1 MVQQFNR
8 AGAEARIVPTALH
21 SEMQQSYLEYA
32 MSVIVGR
39 ALPDVRDGLKPVHRR
54 ILYAMHELGLT
65 PDRPFRKCARVVG
78 DVLGKY
84 HPHGDQSVYDA
95 LVRLVQDFSSRYPLV
110 AGHGNFG
117 SIDNDP
123 PAAMRYTE
131 TRLSPVGYEAVLG
144 EISSATVDFIGNFD
158 NSQQE
163 PTVLPAQFP
172 VLLVNGCSGIAVGMA
187 TNVPPHNFGEIVDG
201 LIALIDNPQLP
212 DHQLWTIIPGPDF
225 PTGGEILGNDGI
237 CEAYRTGKGII
248 SLRGVVH
255 IEEASKQAKPG
266 KSRKRRDSLIIS
278 ELPYQVN
285 KAAWI
290 EKIAELVNNQKIVGI
305 ADLRDESDR
314 DGMRVVIELKRDA
327 DYQQVIDSL
336 YKQTALQNSF
346 GAIFL
351 ALVDGLPRQLTLRQM
366 LQEFLKFREETLT
379 RQYSSDLEHCEQ
391 RAHILAG
398 LLTALENLDGTIDI
412 LRNAPDGT
420 TAKMQMLERF
430 GLSEEQADAILAM
443 PMRRLTGMERQNLA
457 KEAEEQ
463 ATKIA
468 SFQKL
473 LQDRKELLKS
483 MKKDLRG
490 LRKKFADPRRTKI
503 VDAKPILPQVAPP
516 PPPPRPPV
524 APLMSEPLPSSLVP
538 LDATGALKEELTAEF
553 RESWSA
559 PELIDATAVTTTA
572 AVVLDVPFPAADE
585 PLVLS
590 PPPTT
595 TPKAVRPPRSQQ
607 ISLLSIEPV
616 PPQLVEV
623 EFTKNG
629 YIRAITRPENRL
641 DRAAGD
647 VVISRQSVMN
657 DQELVVIS
665 SGGKAYPLKVQNIP
679 TAFNHSETGTLALSL
694 IPGLAASNEQVLYL
708 SEPAQSLSALILL
721 SAQGRVKRLL
731 IEELAGLTTRGSAL
745 IKLREDDYLVFV
757 TPLQEAKELI
767 IGTSIGRLLRL
778 AINADQLPVQG
789 RPSQGVQGLR
799 VGSKEQLVACV
810 PVKMSDNLL
819 LITSQ
824 GYGKQL
830 PVSALRLVPT
840 GNIGN
845 QAMQFSS
852 REDHLMGIIMVQ
864 ADRELVVMT
873 NQQRSLVVAID
884 QIPIMGKEGM
894 GEKVLDLAPAEE
906 SIALQLQPV
915 TTAETLPF

>member
-1 MVQQFNR
+1 MIQQLNLS
-8 AGAEARIVPTALH
+8 GAEARIVPTELH
-21 SEMQQSYLEYA
+21 TEMQQSYLEYA

-110 AGHGNFG
+110 GGHGNFG

-131 TRLSPVGYEAVLG
+131 TRLSSIGHEAVLG
-144 EISSATVDFIGNFD
+144 EVSTATVDFIGNFD

-201 LIALIDNPQLP
+201 LIALIDNPDLP

-225 PTGGEILGNDGI
+225 PTGGEILGNEGI

-248 SLRGVVH
+248 SLRGVIH
-255 IEEASKQAKPG
+255 IEEASKQAKAG
-266 KSRKRRDSLIIS
+266 KARKRRDSLIIT
-278 ELPYQVN
+278 ELPFQVN

-290 EKIAELVNNQKIVGI
+290 EKIADLVNNHKIVGI

-351 ALVDGLPRQLTLRQM
+351 ALVDGLPKQLTLRQ
-366 LQEFLKFREETLT
+366 LLEEFLKFREETLT

-391 RAHILAG
+391 RAHILIG
-398 LLTALENLDGTIDI
+398 LLTALENLDETIDI
-412 LRNAPDGT
+412 LRHAPDGT
-420 TAKMQMLERF
+420 TAKGQMLEQLQ
-430 GLSEEQADAILAM
+430 LSEAQADAILAM
-443 PMRRLTGMERQNLA
+443 PMRRLTGLEQQNLA
-457 KEAEEQ
+457 NEAEEQ

-483 MKKDLRG
+483 MKKDLRA

-503 VDAKPILPQVAPP
+503 VDAKPILPYVEKPP
-516 PPPPRPPV
+516 SNPRP
-524 APLMSEPLPSSLVP
+524 
-538 LDATGALKEELTAEF
+538 
-553 RESWSA
+553 SA
-559 PELIDATAVTTTA
+559 PEIIRSTDPDDTPMPSVVAEVPEIA
-572 AVVLDVPFPAADE
+572 AVKTAR
-585 PLVLS
+585 S
-590 PPPTT
+590 
-595 TPKAVRPPRSQQ
+595 PRSQQ
-607 ISLLSIEPV
+607 ISLLSIEPT
-616 PPQLVEV
+616 PPQLVEI
-623 EFTKNG
+623 EFTQQG
-629 YIRAITRPENRL
+629 YIRAVTRPENRL
-641 DRAAGD
+641 ESNNSD
-647 VVISRQSVMN
+647 VVISRQSLMN
-657 DQELVVIS
+657 DQELVVVS
-665 SGGKAYPLKVQNIP
+665 SGGKAYPIKVQNIP
-679 TAFNHSETGTLALSL
+679 TIFQSSEVGTLTTSL
-694 IPGLAASNEQVLYL
+694 IPSLAKSDEQILYL
-708 SEPAQSLSALILL
+708 SQPAENTSALILL
-721 SAQGRVKRLL
+721 TAQGRVKRLL
-731 IEELAGLTTRGSAL
+731 IEELAGLTNRGSAL
-745 IKLREDDYLVFV
+745 IKLREDDRLVFV
-757 TPLQEAKELI
+757 TPLPDAKELV

-778 AINADQLPVQG
+778 AINADQLPIQG
-789 RPSQGVQGLR
+789 RPSPGVQGLR
-799 VGSKEQLVACV
+799 VGSKEQLVGCV

-819 LITSQ
+819 LLTSQ

-845 QAMQFSS
+845 QVLQFSS
-852 REDHLMGIIMVQ
+852 QEDQLMGMLV
-864 ADRELVVMT
+864 AKAGSELRVMT
-873 NQQRSLVVAID
+873 NQNRMLALSID
-884 QIPIMGKEGM
+884 QVPIVGKEGI
-894 GEKVLDLAPAEE
+894 GEQVLELATAEE
-906 SIALQLQPV
+906 LVGWQFQP
-915 TTAETLPF
+915 ELD

>member
-1 MVQQFNR
+1 MVQQLNL

-21 SEMQQSYLEYA
+21 AEMQQSYLEYA

-131 TRLSPVGYEAVLG
+131 TRLSAVGYEAVLG

-201 LIALIDNPQLP
+201 LIALIDHPELP

-225 PTGGEILGNDGI
+225 PTGGEIIGNEGI

-248 SLRGVVH
+248 SLRGIVH
-255 IEEASKQAKPG
+255 IEAASQQAKSG
-266 KSRKRRDSLIIS
+266 KARKRRDALIIT

-290 EKIAELVNNQKIVGI
+290 EKIAELVNNHKILGI

-327 DYQQVIDSL
+327 DYQQVIDNL

-366 LQEFLKFREETLT
+366 LAEFLKFREETLT
-379 RQYSSDLEHCEQ
+379 RQYSSELEHCEQ

-398 LLTALENLDGTIDI
+398 MLTALDNLDQTIEI

-420 TAKMQMLERF
+420 TAKVQMSEQL
-430 GLSEEQADAILAM
+430 GLSEVQADAILAM
-443 PMRRLTGMERQNLA
+443 PMRRLTGLERQNLA
-457 KEAEEQ
+457 HEAQEQ
-463 ATKIA
+463 ASKIA

-483 MKKDLRG
+483 MKKDLRA

-503 VDAKPILPQVAPP
+503 VDAKPILPRVDSPPSPLLVVPETPRRGTTASVVTSATIETSVA
-516 PPPPRPPV
+516 
-524 APLMSEPLPSSLVP
+524 
-538 LDATGALKEELTAEF
+538 T
-553 RESWSA
+553 A
-559 PELIDATAVTTTA
+559 PEADLTDREVANDISLSAVTTIKVT
-572 AVVLDVPFPAADE
+572 
-585 PLVLS
+585 
-590 PPPTT
+590 
-595 TPKAVRPPRSQQ
+595 RPPRSQQ
-607 ISLLSIEPV
+607 ISLLSVEPT
-616 PPQLVEV
+616 PPQLVEI
-623 EFTKNG
+623 EFTQRG
-629 YIRAITRPENRL
+629 YIRAITRPENRF
-641 DRAAGD
+641 DRTNGD
-647 VVISRQSVMN
+647 LVVLRQSVMN
-657 DQELVVIS
+657 DQELVVVS
-665 SGGKAYPLKVQNIP
+665 SSGKAYPLKVQNIP
-679 TAFNHSETGTLALSL
+679 TTFHHSDVGTLTTQL
-694 IPGLAASNEQVLYL
+694 IPSLAAAAEQILYL
-708 SEPAQSLSALILL
+708 SELVGNTSALILL
-721 SAQGRVKRLL
+721 TAQGRVKRLL
-731 IEELAGLTTRGSAL
+731 IEELAGLSTRGSAL
-745 IKLREDDYLVFV
+745 IKLRDDDYVVFV
-757 TPLQEAKELI
+757 TPLQDAQELV

-778 AINADQLPVQG
+778 AITADQLPVQG

-799 VGSKEQLVACV
+799 VGSKERLVGCL

-819 LITSQ
+819 LLTRQ

-845 QAMQFSS
+845 QVMQFSS
-852 REDHLMGIIMVQ
+852 REDQLMGIMVTA
-864 ADRELVVMT
+864 ADHDLLLMT
-873 NQQRSLVVAID
+873 NQNRIIELAIAH
-884 QIPIMGKEGM
+884 IPIMGKEGI
-894 GEKVLDLAPAEE
+894 GEKVLELAAAEE
-906 SIALQLQPV
+906 FIGGQSQLVVPV
-915 TTAETLPF
+915 E

>member
-1 MVQQFNR
+1 MVQQLNL

-187 TNVPPHNFGEIVDG
+187 TNVPPHNFGEIIDG
-201 LIALIDNPQLP
+201 LVALIDDPELP
-212 DHQLWTIIPGPDF
+212 DQKLWKIIPGPDF
-225 PTGGEILGNDGI
+225 PTGGEIIGNEGI

-255 IEEASKQAKPG
+255 IEEASKQAKSG
-266 KSRKRRDSLIIS
+266 KARKRRDALIIT

-290 EKIAELVNNQKIVGI
+290 EKIADLVNNHKILGI

-327 DYQQVIDSL
+327 DYQQVIDNL

-351 ALVDGLPRQLTLRQM
+351 ALVDGLPKQLTLREM
-366 LQEFLKFREETLT
+366 LAEFLKFREETLT
-379 RQYSSDLEHCEQ
+379 RQYSSELEHCEQ

-398 LLTALENLDGTIDI
+398 ILIALENLDSTIEI

-420 TAKMQMLERF
+420 TAKAQMSERL
-430 GLSEEQADAILAM
+430 GLSEVQADAILAM

-457 KEAEEQ
+457 TEAQEQ

-483 MKKDLRG
+483 MKKDLRA
-490 LRKKFADPRRTKI
+490 LRKKFSDPRRTKI
-503 VDAKPILPQVAPP
+503 IDVQPILPKAAKPP
-516 PPPPRPPV
+516 
-524 APLMSEPLPSSLVP
+524 SPLPTSP
-538 LDATGALKEELTAEF
+538 
-553 RESWSA
+553 RETSRSVAA
-559 PELIDATAVTTTA
+559 PQSVAKTAVFPASPSALPVTTA
-572 AVVLDVPFPAADE
+572 TLVVSESADDNIL
-585 PLVLS
+585 PVVV
-590 PPPTT
+590 
-595 TPKAVRPPRSQQ
+595 KAIKAKQQRSQQ
-607 ISLLSIEPV
+607 ISLLSVEPT
-616 PPQLVEV
+616 PPQLVEI
-623 EFTKNG
+623 EFTQRG
-629 YIRAITRPENRL
+629 YIRAITRSENRF
-641 DRAAGD
+641 DRTNGD
-647 VVISRQSVMN
+647 LVLSSQSVMD

-679 TAFNHSETGTLALSL
+679 TAFNSRDTGVLAIQL
-694 IPGLAASNEQVLYL
+694 IPSLAATDEQILYL
-708 SEPAQSLSALILL
+708 SELAGDASALILL
-721 SAQGRVKRLL
+721 TAQGRIKRLL

-745 IKLREDDYLVFV
+745 IKLREDDRLVFV
-757 TPLQEAKELI
+757 TPLQEAKELV

-778 AINADQLPVQG
+778 AITADQLPIQG

-799 VGSKEQLVACV
+799 VGSKEQLVGCL

-819 LITSQ
+819 LLTSQ

-845 QAMQFSS
+845 QVLQFTS
-852 REDHLMGIIMVQ
+852 REDQLMGMMVAPVNQ
-864 ADRELVVMT
+864 QLVVTT
-873 NQQRSLVVAID
+873 NQNRSLALTTG
-884 QIPIMGKEGM
+884 QMPIMGKEGT
-894 GEKVLDLAPAEE
+894 GEKVLELAMAEE
-906 SIALQLQPV
+906 SIGWQCQPP
-915 TTAETLPF
+915 T

>member
-1 MVQQFNR
+1 MIQQLNLS
-8 AGAEARIVPTALH
+8 GAEARIVPTELH
-21 SEMQQSYLEYA
+21 TEMQQSYLEYA

-110 AGHGNFG
+110 GGHGNFG

-131 TRLSPVGYEAVLG
+131 TRLSSIGHEAVLG
-144 EISSATVDFIGNFD
+144 EISTATVDFIGNFD

-187 TNVPPHNFGEIVDG
+187 TNVPPHNFGEVVDG
-201 LIALIDNPQLP
+201 LIALIDNPNLP

-225 PTGGEILGNDGI
+225 PTGGEILGNEGI

-255 IEEASKQAKPG
+255 IEEASKQAKSG
-266 KSRKRRDSLIIS
+266 KARKRRDSLIIT
-278 ELPYQVN
+278 ELPFQVN

-290 EKIAELVNNQKIVGI
+290 EKIADLVNNHKIVGI

-327 DYQQVIDSL
+327 NYQQVIDSL

-366 LQEFLKFREETLT
+366 LEEFLKFREETLT

-391 RAHILAG
+391 RAHILIG
-398 LLTALENLDGTIDI
+398 LLTALENLDETIDI
-412 LRNAPDGT
+412 LRHAPDGT
-420 TAKMQMLERF
+420 TAKAQMLEQLM
-430 GLSEEQADAILAM
+430 LSEAQADAILAM

-457 KEAEEQ
+457 NEAEEQ

-468 SFQKL
+468 GFQKL

-483 MKKDLRG
+483 MKKDLRT
-490 LRKKFADPRRTKI
+490 LRKKFSDPRRTRI
-503 VDAKPILPQVAPP
+503 MNAKPILPYVEKPP
-516 PPPPRPPV
+516 SEPRP
-524 APLMSEPLPSSLVP
+524 SVP
-538 LDATGALKEELTAEF
+538 ETPQSTSPDVIESASVVTKIAT
-553 RESWSA
+553 
-559 PELIDATAVTTTA
+559 PTTA
-572 AVVLDVPFPAADE
+572 LLVVNDLAGDDP
-585 PLVLS
+585 VLS
-590 PPPTT
+590 TAT
-595 TPKAVRPPRSQQ
+595 VVAKVAKQPRSQQ
-607 ISLLSIEPV
+607 ISLLSIEST
-616 PPQLVEV
+616 PPQLVEI
-623 EFTKNG
+623 EFTQRG

-641 DRAAGD
+641 ASNNGD
-647 VVISRQSVMN
+647 LVVSRQSVMN

-679 TAFNHSETGTLALSL
+679 TTFQRSDVGTLATRLVPSL
-694 IPGLAASNEQVLYL
+694 TDSDEQILYL
-708 SEPAQSLSALILL
+708 SKPAENTSALILL
-721 SAQGRVKRLL
+721 TTQGRVKRLL

-745 IKLREDDYLVFV
+745 MKMREGDQLVFV
-757 TPLQEAKELI
+757 TPLQDAKELV

-778 AINADQLPVQG
+778 AINADQLPIQG

-799 VGSKEQLVACV
+799 VGSKEQLVGCL

-819 LITSQ
+819 LLTSQ

-845 QAMQFSS
+845 QVLQFSS
-852 REDHLMGIIMVQ
+852 HEDQLMGMLV
-864 ADRELVVMT
+864 ATAGSELSVMT
-873 NQQRSLVVAID
+873 NQNRTIELSID
-884 QIPIMGKEGM
+884 QVPIMGKEGI
-894 GEKVLDLAPAEE
+894 GEQVLELSTAEE
-906 SIALQLQPV
+906 IVGWQVQSELEV
-915 TTAETLPF
+915 TSSSTSPPNSSV

>member
-1 MVQQFNR
+1 MIQQLNLS
-8 AGAEARIVPTALH
+8 GAEARIVPTELH
-21 SEMQQSYLEYA
+21 TEMQQSYLEYA

-110 AGHGNFG
+110 GGHGNFG

-131 TRLSPVGYEAVLG
+131 TRLSAIGHEAVLG
-144 EISSATVDFIGNFD
+144 EVSTATVDFIGNFD

-187 TNVPPHNFGEIVDG
+187 TNVPPHNFGEVVDG
-201 LIALIDNPQLP
+201 LIALIDNPNLP

-225 PTGGEILGNDGI
+225 PTGGEILGNEGI

-248 SLRGVVH
+248 SLRGVIH
-255 IEEASKQAKPG
+255 IEEARKQAKPG
-266 KSRKRRDSLIIS
+266 KSRKRRDSLIIT
-278 ELPYQVN
+278 ELPFQVN

-290 EKIAELVNNQKIVGI
+290 EKIADLVNNHKIVGI

-327 DYQQVIDSL
+327 NYQQVIDSL

-351 ALVDGLPRQLTLRQM
+351 ALVDGLPKQLTLRQM
-366 LQEFLKFREETLT
+366 LEEFLKFREETLT

-391 RAHILAG
+391 RAHILIG
-398 LLTALENLDGTIDI
+398 LLTALENLDETIDI
-412 LRNAPDGT
+412 LRHAPDGT
-420 TAKMQMLERF
+420 TAKGQMLEQLQ
-430 GLSEEQADAILAM
+430 LSEAQADAILAM
-443 PMRRLTGMERQNLA
+443 PMRRLTGLEQQNLA
-457 KEAEEQ
+457 NEAEEQ

-468 SFQKL
+468 GFQKL

-483 MKKDLRG
+483 MKKDLRA
-490 LRKKFADPRRTKI
+490 LRKKFADPRRTRI
-503 VDAKPILPQVAPP
+503 VDAKPILPYVEKPP
-516 PPPPRPPV
+516 SAPRP
-524 APLMSEPLPSSLVP
+524 
-538 LDATGALKEELTAEF
+538 
-553 RESWSA
+553 SA
-559 PELIDATAVTTTA
+559 PEIAPLAGVTESDFIVAKIAEESVVVSDLTDDDQMVLTT
-572 AVVLDVPFPAADE
+572 VI
-585 PLVLS
+585 
-590 PPPTT
+590 
-595 TPKAVRPPRSQQ
+595 PKVAKQTRSQQ
-607 ISLLSIEPV
+607 ISLLSIEPT
-616 PPQLVEV
+616 PPQLVEI
-623 EFTKNG
+623 EFTQRG

-641 DRAAGD
+641 DSNNGD
-647 VVISRQSVMN
+647 VVISRQSLMN
-657 DQELVVIS
+657 DQELVVVS

-679 TAFNHSETGTLALSL
+679 TTFQRSEVGTLTTSL
-694 IPGLAASNEQVLYL
+694 IPSLADADEQIRYL
-708 SEPAQSLSALILL
+708 SQPAANTSALILL
-721 SAQGRVKRLL
+721 TAQGRVKRLL
-731 IEELAGLTTRGSAL
+731 IEELAGLTSRGSAL
-745 IKLREDDYLVFV
+745 MKLREDDRLVFV
-757 TPLQEAKELI
+757 TPLENAKELVI
-767 IGTSIGRLLRL
+767 ATSIGRLLRL
-778 AINADQLPVQG
+778 AINADQLPIQG

-799 VGSKEQLVACV
+799 VGSKEQLIGCL

-819 LITSQ
+819 LLTSQ
-824 GYGKQL
+824 GYAKQL

-845 QAMQFSS
+845 QVLQFSS
-852 REDHLMGIIMVQ
+852 REDQLIGMMV
-864 ADRELVVMT
+864 ATAGSELSVMT
-873 NQQRSLVVAID
+873 SQNRMLELSID
-884 QIPIMGKEGM
+884 QVPIMGKEGI
-894 GEKVLDLAPAEE
+894 GEQVLELSTGEE
-906 SIALQLQPV
+906 LIGWQVPL
-915 TTAETLPF
+915 

>member
-1 MVQQFNR
+1 MIQQLNLS
-8 AGAEARIVPTALH
+8 GAARIVPTELH
-21 SEMQQSYLEYA
+21 TEMQQSYLEYA

-39 ALPDVRDGLKPVHRR
+39 ALPDARDGLKPVHRR

-110 AGHGNFG
+110 GGHGNFG

-131 TRLSPVGYEAVLG
+131 TRLSAIGHEAVLG
-144 EISSATVDFIGNFD
+144 EISTATVDFIGNFD

-187 TNVPPHNFGEIVDG
+187 TNVPPHNFGEVVDG
-201 LIALIDNPQLP
+201 LIALIDNPNLP

-225 PTGGEILGNDGI
+225 PTGGEILGNEGI

-248 SLRGVVH
+248 SLRGVIH

-266 KSRKRRDSLIIS
+266 KSKKRRDSLIVT
-278 ELPYQVN
+278 ELPFQVN

-290 EKIAELVNNQKIVGI
+290 EKIADLVNNHKIVGI

-351 ALVDGLPRQLTLRQM
+351 ALVDGLPKQLTLRQM
-366 LQEFLKFREETLT
+366 LEEFLKFREETLT

-391 RAHILAG
+391 RAHILIG
-398 LLTALENLDGTIDI
+398 LLTALENLDETIDI
-412 LRNAPDGT
+412 LRHAPDGT
-420 TAKMQMLERF
+420 TAKAQMLEQLM
-430 GLSEEQADAILAM
+430 LSEAQADAILAM
-443 PMRRLTGMERQNLA
+443 PMRRLTGLERQNLA
-457 KEAEEQ
+457 NEAEEQ

-468 SFQKL
+468 GFQKL

-483 MKKDLRG
+483 MKKDLRA

-503 VDAKPILPQVAPP
+503 VDAKPILPYVEKPP
-516 PPPPRPPV
+516 SAPRPSTSETAPSASFDVTESTSVVTEITPSISDLVDSDQILSAAPV
-524 APLMSEPLPSSLVP
+524 VAKV
-538 LDATGALKEELTAEF
+538 AK
-553 RESWSA
+553 
-559 PELIDATAVTTTA
+559 
-572 AVVLDVPFPAADE
+572 
-585 PLVLS
+585 
-590 PPPTT
+590 
-595 TPKAVRPPRSQQ
+595 PPRSQQ
-607 ISLLSIEPV
+607 ISLLLIEPT
-616 PPQLVEV
+616 PPQLIEV
-623 EFTKNG
+623 EFTRQG
-629 YIRAITRPENRL
+629 YVRAVTRPENRL
-641 DRAAGD
+641 ASNNTD
-647 VVISRQSVMN
+647 VVISRQSLMN
-657 DQELVVIS
+657 DQELVVVS

-679 TAFNHSETGTLALSL
+679 TTFHSGEVGTLTTQLVPSL
-694 IPGLAASNEQVLYL
+694 AESDEQILYL
-708 SEPAQSLSALILL
+708 SKPAADTSALILL
-721 SAQGRVKRLL
+721 TAQGRVKRLL
-731 IEELAGLTTRGSAL
+731 IEELAGLTSRGSAL
-745 IKLREDDYLVFV
+745 IKLREDDRLVFV
-757 TPLQEAKELI
+757 TPLEDAKELV

-778 AINADQLPVQG
+778 AINADQLPIQG

-799 VGSKEQLVACV
+799 VGSKEQLVGCL

-819 LITSQ
+819 LLTSQ

-845 QAMQFSS
+845 QVLQFSS
-852 REDHLMGIIMVQ
+852 QEDQLMGMMV
-864 ADRELVVMT
+864 ATAGSELRVMT
-873 NQQRSLVVAID
+873 SQNRLLELSID
-884 QIPIMGKEGM
+884 RVPIMGKEGV
-894 GEKVLDLAPAEE
+894 GEGVLELLPAEE
-906 SIALQLQPV
+906 LVGWQV
-915 TTAETLPF
+915 

>member
-1 MVQQFNR
+1 MVQQLNLS
-8 AGAEARIVPTALH
+8 GAEARILPTELH
-21 SEMQQSYLEYA
+21 TEMQQSYLEYA

-110 AGHGNFG
+110 GGHGNFG

-131 TRLSPVGYEAVLG
+131 TRLSSIGHEAVLG

-187 TNVPPHNFGEIVDG
+187 TNVPPHNLGEVVDG
-201 LIALIDNPQLP
+201 LIALIDNPNLP

-225 PTGGEILGNDGI
+225 PTGGEIIGNESI

-248 SLRGVVH
+248 SLRGVIH
-255 IEEASKQAKPG
+255 LEEASKQAKSG
-266 KSRKRRDSLIIS
+266 KNRKRRDSLIIT
-278 ELPYQVN
+278 ELPFQVN

-290 EKIAELVNNQKIVGI
+290 EKIAELVNNHKIVGI

-351 ALVDGLPRQLTLRQM
+351 ALVNGLPQQLTLRQM
-366 LQEFLKFREETLT
+366 LMEFLSFREETLT

-391 RAHILAG
+391 RAHILIG
-398 LLTALENLDGTIDI
+398 LLTALENLDETIDI
-412 LRNAPDGT
+412 LRHAPDGT
-420 TAKMQMLERF
+420 TAKGQMLEQLR
-430 GLSEEQADAILAM
+430 LTEAQADAILAM
-443 PMRRLTGMERQNLA
+443 PMRRLTGLERQNLA
-457 KEAEEQ
+457 NEAEEQ

-468 SFQKL
+468 GFQKL

-483 MKKDLRG
+483 MKKDLRA
-490 LRKKFADPRRTKI
+490 LRKRFADPRRTKI
-503 VDAKPILPQVAPP
+503 VDAKPVLPQVAPP
-516 PPPPRPPV
+516 PRAPRV
-524 APLMSEPLPSSLVP
+524 AQPSP
-538 LDATGALKEELTAEF
+538 AIDDDAGASSTVGIEIA
-553 RESWSA
+553 
-559 PELIDATAVTTTA
+559 TTTTSVA
-572 AVVLDVPFPAADE
+572 ASEVANQDQVAA
-585 PLVLS
+585 S
-590 PPPTT
+590 ATII
-595 TPKAVRPPRSQQ
+595 PKAAKQPRSQQ
-607 ISLLSIEPV
+607 ISLLSIEPT
-616 PPQLVEV
+616 PPQLVEI
-623 EFTKNG
+623 EFTQRG
-629 YIRAITRPENRL
+629 YIRAITKPENRF
-641 DRAAGD
+641 DRHNGD
-647 VVISRQSVMN
+647 LIVSSQSVMS

-665 SGGKAYPLKVQNIP
+665 SGGKAYPLLVRNIP
-679 TAFNHSETGTLALSL
+679 TAFQSSDLGIIATLL
-694 IPGLAASNEQVLYL
+694 IPALAASAEQILYL
-708 SEPAQSLSALILL
+708 SSPAAENMLALMLL
-721 SAQGRVKRLL
+721 TAQGRVKRLL
-731 IEELAGLTTRGSAL
+731 IEELAGLSNRGSAL
-745 IKLREDDYLVFV
+745 IKLREDDRLVFV
-757 TPLQEAKELI
+757 TPIAEVKELV

-778 AINADQLPVQG
+778 AINADQLPIQG

-799 VGSKEQLVACV
+799 VGSKERLVGCL
-810 PVKMSDNLL
+810 PVKMSDKLL
-819 LITSQ
+819 LLTSQ

-845 QAMQFSS
+845 QVLQFSS
-852 REDHLMGIIMVQ
+852 RDDQLIGMMVASAGQELMVT
-864 ADRELVVMT
+864 T
-873 NQQRSLVVAID
+873 NQHRILELATGQF
-884 QIPIMGKEGM
+884 PIMGKEGV
-894 GEKVLDLAPAEE
+894 GGKILDLNPEE
-906 SIALQLQPV
+906 EAIGYQ
-915 TTAETLPF
+915 

>member
-1 MVQQFNR
+1 
-8 AGAEARIVPTALH
+8 
-21 SEMQQSYLEYA
+21 MQQSYLEYA

-39 ALPDVRDGLKPVHRR
+39 ALPDARDGLKPVHRR

-110 AGHGNFG
+110 GGHGNFG

-131 TRLSPVGYEAVLG
+131 TRLSAIGHEAVLG
-144 EISSATVDFIGNFD
+144 EISTATVDFIGNFD

-187 TNVPPHNFGEIVDG
+187 TNVPPHNFGEVVDG
-201 LIALIDNPQLP
+201 LIALIDNPDLP

-225 PTGGEILGNDGI
+225 PTGGEILGNEGI

-248 SLRGVVH
+248 SLRGVIH
-255 IEEASKQAKPG
+255 IEEANKQAKPG
-266 KSRKRRDSLIIS
+266 KSRKRRDSLIIT
-278 ELPYQVN
+278 ELPFQVN

-290 EKIAELVNNQKIVGI
+290 EKIADLVNNHKIVGI

-314 DGMRVVIELKRDA
+314 EGMRVVIELKRDA

-351 ALVDGLPRQLTLRQM
+351 ALVDGLPKQLTLRQM
-366 LQEFLKFREETLT
+366 LAEFLKFREETLT

-391 RAHILAG
+391 RAHILIG
-398 LLTALENLDGTIDI
+398 LLTALENLDETIDI
-412 LRNAPDGT
+412 LRHAPDGT
-420 TAKMQMLERF
+420 TAKAQMLEQLM
-430 GLSEEQADAILAM
+430 LSEAQADAILAM
-443 PMRRLTGMERQNLA
+443 PMRRLTGLERQNLA
-457 KEAEEQ
+457 NEAEEQ

-468 SFQKL
+468 GFQKL

-483 MKKDLRG
+483 MKKDLRA

-503 VDAKPILPQVAPP
+503 VDAKPILPYVEKPP
-516 PPPPRPPV
+516 STPRPSASETAPSASRDVTESTSVVTEITTSISDLVDSEQILSAAPV
-524 APLMSEPLPSSLVP
+524 VA
-538 LDATGALKEELTAEF
+538 K
-553 RESWSA
+553 
-559 PELIDATAVTTTA
+559 VTKT
-572 AVVLDVPFPAADE
+572 
-585 PLVLS
+585 
-590 PPPTT
+590 
-595 TPKAVRPPRSQQ
+595 PRSQQ
-607 ISLLSIEPV
+607 ISLLSIEPT
-616 PPQLVEV
+616 PPQLIEV
-623 EFTKNG
+623 EFTRQG
-629 YIRAITRPENRL
+629 YVRAVTRPENRL
-641 DRAAGD
+641 ASNNSD
-647 VVISRQSVMN
+647 VVISRQSLMN
-657 DQELVVIS
+657 DQELVVVS

-679 TAFNHSETGTLALSL
+679 TTFHSGEVGTLTTHLVPSL
-694 IPGLAASNEQVLYL
+694 AESDEQILYL
-708 SEPAQSLSALILL
+708 SKPAADTSALILL
-721 SAQGRVKRLL
+721 TAQGRVKRLL
-731 IEELAGLTTRGSAL
+731 IEELAGLTSRGSAL
-745 IKLREDDYLVFV
+745 IKLREDDRLVFV
-757 TPLQEAKELI
+757 APLEDAKELV

-778 AINADQLPVQG
+778 AINADQLPIQG

-799 VGSKEQLVACV
+799 VGSKEQLVGCL

-819 LITSQ
+819 LLTSQ

-845 QAMQFSS
+845 QVLQFSS
-852 REDHLMGIIMVQ
+852 QEDQLMGMMV
-864 ADRELVVMT
+864 ATAGSELRVMT
-873 NQQRSLVVAID
+873 NQNRLLELSID
-884 QIPIMGKEGM
+884 RVPVMGKEGV
-894 GEKVLDLAPAEE
+894 GEGVLKLLPAEE
-906 SIALQLQPV
+906 LVGWQV
-915 TTAETLPF
+915 

>member
-1 MVQQFNR
+1 MIQQLNLS
-8 AGAEARIVPTALH
+8 GAEARIVPTELH
-21 SEMQQSYLEYA
+21 TEMQQSYLEYA

-110 AGHGNFG
+110 GGHGNFG

-131 TRLSPVGYEAVLG
+131 TRLSAIGHEAVLG
-144 EISSATVDFIGNFD
+144 EVSTATVDFIGNFD

-187 TNVPPHNFGEIVDG
+187 TNVPPHNFGEVVDG
-201 LIALIDNPQLP
+201 LIALIDNPDLP

-225 PTGGEILGNDGI
+225 PTGGEILGNEGI

-255 IEEASKQAKPG
+255 IEEASKQAKSG
-266 KSRKRRDSLIIS
+266 KARKRRDSLIIT
-278 ELPYQVN
+278 ELPFQVN

-290 EKIAELVNNQKIVGI
+290 EKIADLVNNHKIVGI

-327 DYQQVIDSL
+327 NYQQVIDSL

-366 LQEFLKFREETLT
+366 LEEFLKFREETLT
-379 RQYSSDLEHCEQ
+379 RQYSSELEHCEQ
-391 RAHILAG
+391 RAHILIG
-398 LLTALENLDGTIDI
+398 LLTALENLDETIDI
-412 LRNAPDGT
+412 LRHAPDGT
-420 TAKMQMLERF
+420 TAKAQMLEQLM
-430 GLSEEQADAILAM
+430 LSEAQADAILAM

-457 KEAEEQ
+457 NEADEQ

-483 MKKDLRG
+483 MKKDLRA
-490 LRKKFADPRRTKI
+490 LRKKFSDPRRTRI
-503 VDAKPILPQVAPP
+503 VDAKPILPYVEKPP
-516 PPPPRPPV
+516 SAPRPSIP
-524 APLMSEPLPSSLVP
+524 E
-538 LDATGALKEELTAEF
+538 TT
-553 RESWSA
+553 RSA
-559 PELIDATAVTTTA
+559 S
-572 AVVLDVPFPAADE
+572 LDVTESASVVTKIAT
-585 PLVLS
+585 
-590 PPPTT
+590 PTVAKQ
-595 TPKAVRPPRSQQ
+595 PRPQQ
-607 ISLLSIEPV
+607 ISLLLIEPT
-616 PPQLVEV
+616 PPQLVEI
-623 EFTKNG
+623 EFTQRG
-629 YIRAITRPENRL
+629 YIRAVTKPENRWESNN
-641 DRAAGD
+641 GD

-657 DQELVVIS
+657 DQELVVVS

-679 TAFNHSETGTLALSL
+679 TTFQRSDVGTLATHLVPSL
-694 IPGLAASNEQVLYL
+694 AESDEQILYL
-708 SEPAQSLSALILL
+708 SKPAENTSALILL
-721 SAQGRVKRLL
+721 TTQGRVKRLL

-745 IKLREDDYLVFV
+745 IKMREGDQLVFV
-757 TPLQEAKELI
+757 TPLQDAKELV

-778 AINADQLPVQG
+778 AINADQLPIQG

-799 VGSKEQLVACV
+799 VGSKEQLVGCL
-810 PVKMSDNLL
+810 PVEMSDHLL
-819 LITSQ
+819 LLTSQ

-845 QAMQFSS
+845 QVLQFSS
-852 REDHLMGIIMVQ
+852 REDQLMGMMV
-864 ADRELVVMT
+864 ATAGSELSVMT
-873 NQQRSLVVAID
+873 NQNRTIELSID
-884 QIPIMGKEGM
+884 QVPIMGKEGI
-894 GEKVLDLAPAEE
+894 GKQVLVLATAEE
-906 SIALQLQPV
+906 PVGWQFQPG
-915 TTAETLPF
+915 LD

>member
-1 MVQQFNR
+1 MIQQLNLS
-8 AGAEARIVPTALH
+8 GAEARIVPTELH
-21 SEMQQSYLEYA
+21 TEMQQSYLEYA

-110 AGHGNFG
+110 GGHGNFG

-131 TRLSPVGYEAVLG
+131 TRLSAIGHEAVLG
-144 EISSATVDFIGNFD
+144 EVSTATVDFIGNFD

-187 TNVPPHNFGEIVDG
+187 TNVPPHNFGEVVDG
-201 LIALIDNPQLP
+201 LIALIDNPNLP

-225 PTGGEILGNDGI
+225 PTGGEILGNEGI

-248 SLRGVVH
+248 SLRGVIH
-255 IEEASKQAKPG
+255 IEEANKQAKPG
-266 KSRKRRDSLIIS
+266 KSRKRRDSLIIT
-278 ELPYQVN
+278 ELPFQVN

-290 EKIAELVNNQKIVGI
+290 EKIADLVNNHKIVGI

-351 ALVDGLPRQLTLRQM
+351 ALVDGLPKQLTLRQM
-366 LQEFLKFREETLT
+366 LEEFLKFREETLT

-391 RAHILAG
+391 RAHILIG
-398 LLTALENLDGTIDI
+398 LLTALENLDETIDI

-420 TAKMQMLERF
+420 TAKAQMLEQLM
-430 GLSEEQADAILAM
+430 LSEAQADAILAM
-443 PMRRLTGMERQNLA
+443 PMRRLTGLERQNLA
-457 KEAEEQ
+457 NEAEEQ

-468 SFQKL
+468 GFQKL

-483 MKKDLRG
+483 MKKDLRA
-490 LRKKFADPRRTKI
+490 LRKKFADPRRTRI
-503 VDAKPILPQVAPP
+503 VGAKPILPYVEKPP
-516 PPPPRPPV
+516 SPPRP
-524 APLMSEPLPSSLVP
+524 
-538 LDATGALKEELTAEF
+538 
-553 RESWSA
+553 SA
-559 PELIDATAVTTTA
+559 PETPRSAS
-572 AVVLDVPFPAADE
+572 LDVTESTPVVTENTTKASDLADNE
-585 PLVLS
+585 QIVSTAPVV
-590 PPPTT
+590 
-595 TPKAVRPPRSQQ
+595 PKVAKPPRSQQ
-607 ISLLSIEPV
+607 ISLLSIEPT
-616 PPQLVEV
+616 PPQLVEI
-623 EFTKNG
+623 EFTQQG
-629 YIRAITRPENRL
+629 YIRAVTRPENRL
-641 DRAAGD
+641 TSNNGD
-647 VVISRQSVMN
+647 VVRSRQSLMN

-679 TAFNHSETGTLALSL
+679 TTFQRSEVGTLTTRL
-694 IPGLAASNEQVLYL
+694 IPSLAESDEQILYL
-708 SEPAQSLSALILL
+708 SKPADNTSALILL
-721 SAQGRVKRLL
+721 TAQGRVKRLL
-731 IEELAGLTTRGSAL
+731 IEELAGLTSRGSAL
-745 IKLREDDYLVFV
+745 IKLREDDQLVFV
-757 TPLQEAKELI
+757 TPLQDAKELV

-778 AINADQLPVQG
+778 AINADQLPIQG
-789 RPSQGVQGLR
+789 RPSQGIQGLR
-799 VGSKEQLVACV
+799 VGSKEQLVGCL

-819 LITSQ
+819 LLTSQ

-845 QAMQFSS
+845 QVLQFSS
-852 REDHLMGIIMVQ
+852 QEDQLIGMMV
-864 ADRELVVMT
+864 ATAGSELSVMT
-873 NQQRSLVVAID
+873 NQNRTIELSID
-884 QIPIMGKEGM
+884 QVPIMGKEGV
-894 GEKVLDLAPAEE
+894 GEQVLELAIAEFA
-906 SIALQLQPV
+906 IGHG
-915 TTAETLPF
+915 

>member
-1 MVQQFNR
+1 MVQQLNL

-131 TRLSPVGYEAVLG
+131 TRLSSIGYEAVLG

-201 LIALIDNPQLP
+201 LIALIDNPELP

-225 PTGGEILGNDGI
+225 PTGGEILGNEGI
-237 CEAYRTGKGII
+237 CEAYHTGKGII
-248 SLRGVVH
+248 SLRGIVH
-255 IEEASKQAKPG
+255 IEEASKQAKSSG
-266 KSRKRRDSLIIS
+266 KSRKRRDSLIIT

-290 EKIAELVNNQKIVGI
+290 EKIAELVNNHKILGI

-327 DYQQVIDSL
+327 NYQQVIDSL

-366 LQEFLKFREETLT
+366 LMEFLKFREETLT
-379 RQYSSDLEHCEQ
+379 RQYSSELEHCEQ

-420 TAKMQMLERF
+420 TAKIQMLERF
-430 GLSEEQADAILAM
+430 GLSESQADAILAM

-457 KEAEEQ
+457 NEAQDQ

-483 MKKDLRG
+483 MKKDLRS
-490 LRKKFADPRRTKI
+490 LRKKFSDPRRTRI
-503 VDAKPILPQVAPP
+503 VDAKPILPRVEKPRRITQPPGEPEVAQTITTSVVTEFTDISETSIVAEAPDYPP
-516 PPPPRPPV
+516 
-524 APLMSEPLPSSLVP
+524 
-538 LDATGALKEELTAEF
+538 LTTEI
-553 RESWSA
+553 
-559 PELIDATAVTTTA
+559 PEVSNLERVEDKLTPTPEIIAK
-572 AVVLDVPFPAADE
+572 VV
-585 PLVLS
+585 
-590 PPPTT
+590 
-595 TPKAVRPPRSQQ
+595 RQPRSQQ

-623 EFTKNG
+623 ELTKDG
-629 YIRAITRPENRL
+629 YIRAITRPENRF
-641 DRAAGD
+641 DRTHAD
-647 VVISRQSVMN
+647 FVVSRQSVMN

-679 TAFNHSETGTLALSL
+679 TTFNGKDLGTLATNLISSL
-694 IPGLAASNEQVLYL
+694 ASSDEQILYL
-708 SEPAQSLSALILL
+708 SESATDISALILL

-731 IEELAGLTTRGSAL
+731 IEELASLTTRGSAL
-745 IKLREDDYLVFV
+745 IKLREDDRLVFV
-757 TPLQEAKELI
+757 TPLQEAKELV

-778 AINADQLPVQG
+778 AINADQLPIQG
-789 RPSQGVQGLR
+789 RASQGVQGLR
-799 VGSKEQLVACV
+799 VGSKEKLVGCL
-810 PVKMSDNLL
+810 PVNMNDNLL
-819 LITSQ
+819 LLTSQ

-830 PVSALRLVPT
+830 PVTALRLVPT

-845 QAMQFSS
+845 QVLQFSS
-852 REDHLMGIIMVQ
+852 REDQLMGMIV
-864 ADRELVVMT
+864 APTDRSLSAMT
-873 NQQRSLVVAID
+873 NQGRNLELAID
-884 QIPIMGKEGM
+884 QFPIMGKEGT
-894 GEKVLDLAPAEE
+894 GEKVLALATGEE
-906 SIALQLQPV
+906 SIGLQLQSLAASTP
-915 TTAETLPF
+915 ETLPF